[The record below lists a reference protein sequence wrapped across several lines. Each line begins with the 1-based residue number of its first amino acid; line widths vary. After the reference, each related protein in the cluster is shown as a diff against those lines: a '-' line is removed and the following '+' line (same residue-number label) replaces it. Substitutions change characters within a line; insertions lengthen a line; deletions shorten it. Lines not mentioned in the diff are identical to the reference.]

1 MGYLWAMSSRSQRAP
16 LGIVLLVIALAT
28 LLPLGHAPPRFFW
41 GFDWSDLL
49 VNICLYLP
57 LGVVLASQ
65 EVAPLGIA
73 AIALGLSGAIELAQG
88 LVIAGR
94 RGSPVDVATNFLGA
108 MAGLAGYRWFLRVQV
123 SRGRSMIAGAVA
135 LAALPVICWALS
147 GPLLAPEPP
156 VTPEW
161 WGQWSHLFSQTVPFR
176 GTIHS
181 LTLQGRPVPDGPIDQ
196 TAELIATAR
205 REPLS
210 LEVSL
215 TSGGRT
221 DGLTH
226 LAGVSDGAGH
236 VVISLEQLGND
247 LLLSWRSRGAGI
259 GLRSPKF
266 VFHDLLGSPEGSTLV
281 ARATVSGSRASVV
294 VRAGSD
300 SLGATQRLTPVAG
313 WRNLIPARELSGP
326 AQTWLDRAWALVLLM
341 YVVLAARVLRRI
353 RVSY

>member
-1 MGYLWAMSSRSQRAP
+1 MRNLSRRVELA
-16 LGIVLLVIALAT
+16 LVCLLICGAT
-28 LLPLGHAPPRFFW
+28 LLPLGTAPPRFFW

-49 VNICLYLP
+49 VNVCLYLP
-57 LGVVLASQ
+57 LGVILASQ
-65 EVAPLGIA
+65 EVSPLAIA
-73 AIALGLSGAIELAQG
+73 GIALGLSGVIELAQG

-108 MAGLAGYRWFLRVQV
+108 MAGFAGYRLFLRLQV
-123 SRGRSMIAGAVA
+123 SRGRSMIAGAAA

-156 VTPEW
+156 VTPQW
-161 WGQWSHLFSQTVPFR
+161 WGQWAHLFSQTVPFK

-181 LTLQGRPVPDGPIDQ
+181 LTLLGRPIPDGPSER
-196 TAELIATAR
+196 TAELIATAQ

-221 DGLTH
+221 EGLTH
-226 LAGVSDGAGH
+226 LAGVSDGEGH

-247 LLLSWRSRGAGI
+247 LLLSWRSRGASL

-266 VFHDLLGSPEGSTLV
+266 VFRDLLRAPEGSSLV
-281 ARATVSGSRASVV
+281 IRAEVSETKANVLLRT
-294 VRAGSD
+294 GSD
-300 SLGATQRLTPVAG
+300 SIGATRRLTPVAG
-313 WRNLIPARELSGP
+313 WRNLIPARELSGT
-326 AQTWLDRAWALVLLM
+326 AQTWLDRAWALVLVAYL
-341 YVVLAARVLRRI
+341 VLAIRVLRRL